1 MIELF
6 NADQLAKATERA
18 KAGNLFV
25 QPTSFL
31 RQYKVTNRANGN
43 QYYVDFFVRNGKR
56 YGQCTCKA
64 GMNNKQCKHLSV
76 AAGYHVMRMAAR
88 REAERIAL
96 MPQAA

>member
-1 MIELF
+1 MIELI

-18 KAGNLFV
+18 KTGNLFV

-31 RQYKVTNRANGN
+31 RQYKVTNRDNGN

-64 GMNNKQCKHLSV
+64 GINNKVCKHLS
-76 AAGYHVMRMAAR
+76 AACGAHVMRMTAR
-88 REAERIAL
+88 REAERIATML
-96 MPQAA
+96 AAA